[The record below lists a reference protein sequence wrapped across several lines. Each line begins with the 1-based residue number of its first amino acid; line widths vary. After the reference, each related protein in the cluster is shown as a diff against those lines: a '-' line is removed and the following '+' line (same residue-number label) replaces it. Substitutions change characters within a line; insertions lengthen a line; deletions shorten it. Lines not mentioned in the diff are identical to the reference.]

1 MQKEIEE
8 LDEKIE
14 RIEFDQSMIEKNNKK
29 GIKGDERIYYTCC
42 LCCENEESLEQIKKE
57 REEKE
62 KKMNELIESSKEN
75 TSEHFCG
82 AAFVTFNTIKDQE
95 DYLSHIQQNCC
106 RRLMDAFI
114 TLFKIFFY
122 CFCPFLC
129 SCLCCCCCFCCYC
142 SCCSCDK
149 ESMNFYERKIRFER
163 APEPE
168 DIIFENLE
176 ISFKTKLKNII
187 CVSIVS
193 LILCGIGLFFNEL
206 IYLIQLGREESK
218 EQNDKNNNNSYYCN
232 RFSSRNSFRKNNK
245 MGKILYFN

>member
-42 LCCENEESLEQIKKE
+42 LCCENEESLEQIKE

-75 TSEHFCG
+75 TSEYFCG

-95 DYLSHIQQNCC
+95 DYLSHIQKNCC

-114 TLFKIFFY
+114 TLFKIFFIV
-122 CFCPFLC
+122 FVL
-129 SCLCCCCCFCCYC
+129 
-142 SCCSCDK
+142 
-149 ESMNFYERKIRFER
+149 FYVVAYAAVVAFVVIVLVALVIK
-163 APEPE
+163 
-168 DIIFENLE
+168 NL
-176 ISFKTKLKNII
+176 
-187 CVSIVS
+187 
-193 LILCGIGLFFNEL
+193 
-206 IYLIQLGREESK
+206 
-218 EQNDKNNNNSYYCN
+218 
-232 RFSSRNSFRKNNK
+232 
-245 MGKILYFN
+245 